1 MLYFIQ
7 VREKSNKEI
16 MPEKQVYY
24 MPTCFLLSVYPFRRK
39 GKSLDKRKLKYV
51 EAAIHISKRNFDS

>member
-1 MLYFIQ
+1 
-7 VREKSNKEI
+7 
-16 MPEKQVYY
+16 MPEKQVFY

-51 EAAIHISKRNFDS
+51 EAATHISKRNFDS